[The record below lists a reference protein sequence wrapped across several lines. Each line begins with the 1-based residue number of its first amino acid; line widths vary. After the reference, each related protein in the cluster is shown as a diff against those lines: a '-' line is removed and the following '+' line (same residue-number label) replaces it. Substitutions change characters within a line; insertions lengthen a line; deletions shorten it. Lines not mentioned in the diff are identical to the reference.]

1 MRRLRF
7 LIPALVL
14 LLVAGWAAH
23 QHLFGDLPDVDTLG
37 PPRVRPTTR
46 IYDRKG
52 ELLYEIIDPEAGKQ
66 LDLPLDPRGSRYGIA
81 QVPDFCV
88 EAVLAT
94 EDRRFFQHPGVD
106 PLAILRAAYQ
116 NLRAQRVVS
125 GASTLTMQVARNLLL
140 PPEERYQRTL
150 VRKLREA
157 YLALAIERRYT
168 KSRILQLYLNQSY
181 FGHLAFGLEA
191 AAQTFFAKPAAQ
203 LSPGEC
209 ALLIGLIQHPMGYD
223 PFVAPDAARQ
233 RQRTVLALMAR
244 AGFITAQEAER
255 IGQEPL
261 RFASGTFPIQAPH
274 FVVDVQEELVRRFG
288 VDRLRNGGLDVVT
301 TLDLDL
307 QRLAERALRHR
318 LAQLT
323 CRTDET
329 ASLLRCPPNA
339 VPGRRVDNAAAV
351 VLDVATGDV
360 LALVG
365 SPDYFDARIQG
376 SLNAARALRQP
387 GSAMKP
393 FTYAVAM
400 DPGWSRR
407 RGLPPL
413 TPASILPDVPTAFPD
428 PGPGNQDPDR
438 VYVPVNYDRR
448 YHGPVSVREALANSY
463 NIPAVAV
470 LHRVGVPALQQLAA
484 QAGITSLD
492 GNYGLALTLGGGEV
506 NLLELTAAY
515 GIFPRQ
521 GRPLPP
527 RRLLR
532 VTDRTTGQILLD
544 QTEPPEPAPPV
555 IAPATA
561 YLITHI
567 LSDPVARIPAF
578 GEGSPLDLPFPAAV
592 KTGTTTDWRDNW
604 TIGYSTRRLVGVWVG
619 NADNSPME
627 EISGVD
633 GAAPIWRD
641 LMLLAHPEPP
651 PPFPRPQEVVTR
663 TVCAAS
669 GLLPTPHCP
678 HTREEI
684 FIRGTEPTRPDDRF
698 RPIAIDRATGRR
710 ATVTTPPER
719 VEERVYWMPGPQY
732 TAWLRANGFPEPPP
746 PTLGI
751 SSPHA
756 DTTPADPA
764 TEALALVT
772 PLPGAVY
779 LLDPGLPAEVQRIL
793 VEGHTQDGRPWAWLR
808 LRVDGAVWAEVRN
821 TDRLRTW
828 WPLAPGT
835 HTFQLEGRSSENG
848 PLQVGS
854 AIRIVVE

>member
-7 LIPALVL
+7 LIPLLAL
-14 LLVAGWAAH
+14 LLAIGWTAH
-23 QHLFGDLPDVDTLG
+23 QRLFGDLPDVDALEA
-37 PPRVRPTTR
+37 RRARPTTR

-52 ELLYEIIDPEAGKQ
+52 HLLYEVIDPQAGKQ
-66 LDLPLDPRGSRYGIA
+66 LDLPLDPEGSRYGVA
-81 QVPDFCV
+81 RVPDFCV

-140 PPEERYQRTL
+140 DPEERYQRTL

-157 YLALAIERRYT
+157 YLALAIEQRYT
-168 KSRILQLYLNQSY
+168 KEQILQIYLNQSY

-191 AAQTFFAKPAAQ
+191 AAQTFFAKPAEQ

-209 ALLIGLIQHPMGYD
+209 ALLIGLIQYPTGYD

-261 RFASGTFPIQAPH
+261 RFASGTFPIRAPH
-274 FVVDVQEELVRRFG
+274 FVVDVQEELVSRLG
-288 VDRLRNGGLDVVT
+288 VDRLRDGGLDVVT

-307 QRLAERALRHR
+307 QRQAERALRHR

-323 CRTDET
+323 CRADET
-329 ASLLRCPPNA
+329 AHLLRCPPEA

-376 SLNAARALRQP
+376 SVNAARALRQP

-393 FTYAVAM
+393 FTYALAL

-428 PGPGNQDPDR
+428 PGPGDQEADR

-470 LHRVGVPALQQLAA
+470 LHRVGVRALQQLAA

-492 GNYGLALTLGGGEV
+492 GDYGLALTLGGGEV
-506 NLLELTAAY
+506 SLLELTAAY

-527 RRLLR
+527 RRILR
-532 VTDRTTGQILLD
+532 ITDRITGEVLVD
-544 QTEPPEPAPPV
+544 HTEPPEPGPPV

-567 LSDPVARIPAF
+567 LADPVARIPAF

-619 NADNSPME
+619 NADNTPME
-627 EISGVD
+627 GISGVD

-651 PPFPRPQEVVTR
+651 PPFPRPRDVVTR

-669 GLLPTPHCP
+669 GLLPTLYCP

-684 FIRGTEPTRPDDRF
+684 FIRGTEPTRPDDQF
-698 RPIAIDRATGRR
+698 QPIAIDRATGYR
-710 ATVTTPPER
+710 ATETTPPEQ

-732 TAWLRANGFPEPPP
+732 TAWLRANGIPEPPP
-746 PTLGI
+746 PRPQAP
-751 SSPHA
+751 SSHTDAPS
-756 DTTPADPA
+756 ADPG
-764 TEALALVT
+764 TGALVLAA
-772 PLPGAVY
+772 PLPGSVY
-779 LLDPGLPAEVQRIL
+779 LRDPSLPMEVQRIL
-793 VEGHTQDGRPWAWLR
+793 VEGYTQDGRPWARLR
-808 LRVDGAVWAEVRN
+808 LRVDGTIWAEVRN
-821 TDRLRTW
+821 ADRLRAW
-828 WPLAPGT
+828 WPLVPGA
-835 HTFQLEGRSSENG
+835 HTFQIEGQPSEDG

-854 AIRIVVE
+854 VIRIVVE